1 MTDTPPSAA
10 PPTPPPAA
18 AGAPMA
24 AGPKQ
29 TLSLVSFIV
38 GLAAFVF
45 SWVAI
50 LGLAAGVV
58 AVILGFRAKKTEP
71 GAPSWMPLIGIIA
84 GFVAIG
90 IGIIVLILWIVSIIA
105 FASIGNV

>member
-1 MTDTPPSAA
+1 MSET
-10 PPTPPPAA
+10 PTPPPAA
-18 AGAPMA
+18 PAAPA
-24 AGPKQ
+24 AVGPKQ

-38 GLAAFVF
+38 GLAGFVF

-58 AVILGFRAKKTEP
+58 AVILGFRARKSEP
-71 GAPSWMPLIGIIA
+71 GAPPWMSLVGIIA

-90 IGIIVLILWIVSIIA
+90 IGLIVLIGWVISLIA
-105 FASIGNV
+105 LATFGSGLYFY

>member
-1 MTDTPPSAA
+1 MTDTPP
-10 PPTPPPAA
+10 PPPPAA
-18 AGAPMA
+18 PAAQPMGTA
-24 AGPKQ
+24 PKQ

-58 AVILGFRAKKTEP
+58 AVILGFRGRKTEP
-71 GAPSWMPLIGIIA
+71 QAPQWMALIGIIA

-90 IGIIVLILWIVSIIA
+90 IGLIVLIGWIITLIA
-105 FASIGNV
+105 FASLGGGLYFY